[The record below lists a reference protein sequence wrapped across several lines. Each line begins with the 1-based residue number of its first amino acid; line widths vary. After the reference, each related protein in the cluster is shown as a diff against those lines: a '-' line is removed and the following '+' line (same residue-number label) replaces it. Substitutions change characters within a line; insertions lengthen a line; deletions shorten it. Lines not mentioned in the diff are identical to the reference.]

1 MQSINLPI
9 YLRLTNYKFYC
20 ASSIQT
26 NLVIFQYVLMNRHD
40 AGKVFLTMRTL
51 VVLDRSPF
59 VLLLHV
65 RAQIGGL
72 SEPGNQM
79 VKYIRFFY

>member
-1 MQSINLPI
+1 
-9 YLRLTNYKFYC
+9 
-20 ASSIQT
+20 
-26 NLVIFQYVLMNRHD
+26 MNRHD

-65 RAQIGGL
+65 RAQVGGL

-79 VKYIRFFY
+79 VKYIRFFTNGRLHCLINITQSLFTNIF